1 MAKSWDSDNSDTTG
15 EGAQPQ
21 GASDPAAANESSGAP
36 CGAREAVGSGTAV
49 FEPGGDLVCFNDR
62 YAALMEFPGAFI
74 KTGMSH
80 DEILRYD
87 ADRNAVNSR
96 PEKTRIVNGNEFL
109 YSELTLPS
117 GNVCAV
123 TRTPLGDGGFVISVK
138 PVPGRDQWQQEDA
151 GARHFI
157 YSAIDNMADGVRVF
171 DRDLKLVAFNKV
183 AIELSMYPEHLFRL
197 GTPIEDFLRYSEA
210 RTEYVRDPEVIG
222 ERFKRIR
229 EGEPR
234 TVDQVLPDGRIVRK
248 TRRPI
253 PGGGMVSTY
262 TDITELKQAQVETAR
277 QAEFIATVVDNI
289 NHGVRVIG
297 PDGNLLLWNKR
308 YQKIFNYPDELLKT
322 GRPYEDITRF
332 NSIKTGR
339 PEHEIEDRVRHRLKR
354 NRIKSRLNRV
364 KKYADDL
371 VIHQN
376 MEPMPGGGFI
386 TTYTDITEL
395 EKARAL
401 LLEEKRRAELA
412 NRSKTEF
419 LANMSHE
426 LRTPLNAIIGFSEI
440 IHQELK
446 GPIGTPCYKDYIAN
460 ILESGSLLLE
470 LINDILDLSKVESG
484 EAPVE
489 SGTIDV
495 AKTINS
501 CLVMTKERAEKGGI
515 EIALTLPDPFPRLKA
530 DARMIKQVLLNL
542 LSNAIK
548 FTEPGGRV
556 EVHAELDEDDWLI
569 LTVADTGIGI
579 GEENIAAVLEPFTQ
593 VANTLTKHHTGT
605 GLGLAIVKSLVEA
618 HGGEFHLQSA
628 MGDGTTAIVRLPTK
642 RKRTTA

>member
-1 MAKSWDSDNSDTTG
+1 MAKSWHSENSDTTG
-15 EGAQPQ
+15 EGPQSQ
-21 GASDPAAANESSGAP
+21 GASDPAATNENSGAP
-36 CGAREAVGSGTAV
+36 CGAREAVGGGTAV
-49 FEPGGDLVCFNDR
+49 FGPGGDLVCFNDR

-74 KTGMSH
+74 RPGMSF

-87 ADRNAVNSR
+87 ADRNTVNSR
-96 PEKTRIVNGNEFL
+96 PEKTRVVNGNEFL

-117 GNVCAV
+117 GNVRAV
-123 TRTPLGDGGFVISVK
+123 TRTPLGDGGFAISVK
-138 PVPGRDQWQQEDA
+138 PVTGRDQWEQEDA

-157 YSAIDNMADGVRVF
+157 YTAIDNMADGVRVF
-171 DRDLKLVAFNKV
+171 DRNLKLVAFNKV
-183 AIELSMYPEHLFRL
+183 AVELSTYPEHMFRL
-197 GTPIEDFLRYSEA
+197 GTPYEEFLRYSEV
-210 RTEYVRDPEVIG
+210 RCEYIEDPGIVA
-222 ERFKRIR
+222 ERVKRLR
-229 EGEPR
+229 EGARRSVE
-234 TVDQVLPDGRIVRK
+234 QVLPDGRVIRK
-248 TRRPI
+248 TRSSV
-253 PGGGMVSTY
+253 PGGGVVSTY
-262 TDITELKQAQVETAR
+262 TNITELKKAQAEAAR
-277 QAEFIATVVDNI
+277 QADFIATVVDNI

-297 PDGNLLLWNKR
+297 PDGNLLLWNKH
-308 YQKIFNYPDELLKT
+308 YQEIFSYPDGFLET
-322 GRPYEDITRF
+322 GISYEDLTRF
-332 NSIKTGR
+332 NSNRTGR
-339 PEHEIEDRVRHRLKR
+339 PEQEIEDRVRQRLKR
-354 NRIKSRLNRV
+354 NRLNSRLNRI
-364 KKYADDL
+364 KKYRDDL

-386 TTYTDITEL
+386 STYTDITEL

-440 IHQELK
+440 IQEELK
-446 GPIGTPCYKDYIAN
+446 GPIGTPCYKDYAAN

-470 LINDILDLSKVESG
+470 LINDLLDLSKIESG

-495 AKTINS
+495 AKTIHS
-501 CLVMTKERAEKGGI
+501 CLVMTRERAEKGGI
-515 EIALTLPDPFPRLKA
+515 EIALTLPAPFPRLKA

-579 GEENIAAVLEPFTQ
+579 AEENIAAVVEPFAQ

-628 MGDGTTAIVRLPTK
+628 LGDGTTAIIRLPTK
-642 RKRTTA
+642 RERTSA